1 MAMPVVLYSFI
12 AFTAALLLVSFRRR
26 SAFWASATDAHEGLG
41 AGPVMLLKVLGR
53 SMVIL
58 DSHQAAVDLLDK
70 KGAIY
75 SDRPKFELY
84 ELLGWTSSLTFLQYG
99 EKFNKHRQMH
109 QTYLSR
115 SKTEDFKP
123 IQTQEART
131 LVQHLIESPRE
142 KYEKLMSRCVP
153 SSVDFW
159 QCLTSAKRL
168 ARFAT
173 GIITQ
178 IVAGH
183 RISSDDDPY
192 LRMSNMI
199 YESFKNVGT
208 PGRSPL
214 DFSLSAWRS
223 TVRELHDYP
232 EHGEASPSFVQEHLE
247 RMEEGDDED
256 DLKGAAA
263 TMFAAGEATTWTT
276 LSIFI
281 LAMIL
286 HPECQAKA
294 QKEIDS
300 VVGDLRLPEFG
311 DRGSLPFVEGILQ
324 ETLRWNPALPLGVP
338 HRAMEN
344 NVYNGMLIP
353 KGAVIL
359 ANVRGMALDESVY
372 SNPLSFHPERFLA
385 KPAGTGE
392 PHLNQ
397 VFGFGRRICTGQ
409 YVADNS
415 LWIAIA
421 SVLATCTITN
431 VLDESGQII
440 VPERTMT
447 EGFGRTVARARWVIS
462 AHQHVGAMTWRIGG
476 GELASAL
483 SP

>member
-1 MAMPVVLYSFI
+1 
-12 AFTAALLLVSFRRR
+12 
-26 SAFWASATDAHEGLG
+26 
-41 AGPVMLLKVLGR
+41 MLLKVLGR
-53 SMVIL
+53 SMIIL
-58 DSHQAAVDLLDK
+58 DSHQAAVDLLVK
-70 KGAIY
+70 NGAIH
-75 SDRPKFELY
+75 SDRPTFKLY
-84 ELLGWTSSLTFLQYG
+84 ELLGWTPTLTFLPYG

-109 QTYLSR
+109 QAYLSR
-115 SKTEDFKP
+115 RKIEDFKP

-131 LVQHLIESPRE
+131 L
-142 KYEKLMSRCVP
+142 YEKLMS
-153 SSVDFW
+153 
-159 QCLTSAKRL
+159 
-168 ARFAT
+168 RFAT

-214 DFSLSAWRS
+214 DFFPFLQHFPPWFPGAKHMGAVQAWRS

-232 EHGEASPSFVQEHLE
+232 VRMEHGEASPSFVQEHLE

-276 LSIFI
+276 LSTFI

-286 HPECQAKA
+286 YPECQTKA

-300 VVGDLRLPEFG
+300 VVGDLRLPVFG

-324 ETLRWNPALPLGVP
+324 ETLRAYRRVTDILEGVP

-359 ANVRGMALDESVY
+359 ANIRSVRFQYHLAPWIEMLQGEW
-372 SNPLSFHPERFLA
+372 LSTRACTQIRYPFTLNAFLLNQPE
-385 KPAGTGE
+385 PE

-421 SVLATCTITN
+421 SILATCTITN

-447 EGFGRTVARARWVIS
+447 DGPGR
-462 AHQHVGAMTWRIGG
+462 
-476 GELASAL
+476 
-483 SP
+483 